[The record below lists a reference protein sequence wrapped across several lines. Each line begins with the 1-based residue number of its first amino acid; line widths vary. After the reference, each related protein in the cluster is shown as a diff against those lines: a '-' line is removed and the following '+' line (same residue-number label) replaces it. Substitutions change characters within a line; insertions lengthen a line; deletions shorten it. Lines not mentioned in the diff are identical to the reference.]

1 MNETRSTHRRGRT
14 SGRLAVVLC
23 LLLVVALLPAAASAI
38 PGTITDANSM
48 YLNSATITLT
58 PACSYTLDGGPVMGA
73 ATSVTTPVYGAHVLA
88 LNTTWKD
95 NATGTTQTVM
105 TIPFFVDDDVVPA
118 VTCDAA
124 ASYVT
129 TPPVVTMTLTAT
141 DNFNGSGIDSVFY
154 RIDDGNMVQVVS
166 DASNAATRLLI
177 SRLPQVVAAKL
188 VAVDPS
194 LPVPA
199 GHMGGAATPD
209 QCVNCHDIIG
219 TTPEPTSTP
228 EPTGTPVP
236 HGLRKVV
243 TVTGVGT
250 HTIEYWTQDIARNAS
265 AHVTK
270 TFAITA
276 VPAALVATKLSINV
290 NPTSLSLGHSAHF
303 FGVISPNVL
312 SGTPIAFLVRKA
324 GQTTWTRV
332 GSYVRTYSAHSW
344 SRYYHPGT
352 RGTYYFKVR
361 FSATATYLGST
372 SRTVTVVWK

>member
-124 ASYVT
+124 ASYVGT
-129 TPPVVTMTLTAT
+129 ASITMTAT
-141 DNFNGSGIDSVFY
+141 DNFNGSDIDCLYY
-154 RIDDGNMVQVVS
+154 RLDGGNLVQVVS
-166 DASNAATRLLI
+166 SASNHATQLSI
-177 SRLPQVVAAKL
+177 ARLPVVTIAKL
-188 VAVDPS
+188 VAVDPT
-194 LPVPA
+194 LPVPT
-199 GHMGGAATPD
+199 GHAGGAATPQ
-209 QCVNCHDIIG
+209 QCVNCHDIIS
-219 TTPEPTSTP
+219 TNPEPTSTP
-228 EPTGTPVP
+228 EPTGTTVP

-276 VPAALVATKLSINV
+276 VPATLVATKLSMNV
-290 NPTSLSLGHSAHF
+290 SPTSLSLGHSAHF
-303 FGVISPNVL
+303 FGVMSPNVP